1 MSKTNKVKNAMKV
14 NNKVVNAVSKT
25 AKQLPIIAWA
35 VEADGI
41 IDPTDVY
48 TTRASA
54 RYLRNEMTA
63 LELAQRAH
71 VRKVVMYV
79 IPGR

>member
-1 MSKTNKVKNAMKV
+1 MKDNTKVKA
-14 NNKVVNAVSKT
+14 AISKT
-25 AKQLPIIAWA
+25 AREIPIIAWA

-48 TTRASA
+48 PTRASA
-54 RYLRNEMTA
+54 RYLRNMLEMGM
-63 LELAQRAH
+63 LAERAH